1 MSIVGASVYCC
12 GHVTVHNVVQQ
23 FEVLQWKDLCVLY
36 THGRQEVYSDSP
48 LLTLTVGRL
57 LKCVVASSVTPLKF

>member
-1 MSIVGASVYCC
+1 M
-12 GHVTVHNVVQQ
+12 
-23 FEVLQWKDLCVLY
+23 Y

-57 LKCVVASSVTPLKF
+57 LECVVASFFSPSAQVLNIDLPSLSSSLIDPL

>member
-23 FEVLQWKDLCVLY
+23 FEVLQWKDLCVL
-36 THGRQEVYSDSP
+36 
-48 LLTLTVGRL
+48 
-57 LKCVVASSVTPLKF
+57 